1 MFGRP
6 PSRLSQQQPLA
17 VPSDKV
23 NDPRLGASPALSTE
37 DVLVD
42 AALYAMFDPR
52 KGVEVEIEEALAIT
66 ISNSWRQKISKK
78 ALAVAT
84 VRAGSPK
91 AKRYPEGRQLGY
103 QDSF

>member
-17 VPSDKV
+17 LPGDEVK
-23 NDPRLGASPALSTE
+23 DPRLGASPALSAE
-37 DVLVD
+37 DVLIY
-42 AALYAMFDPR
+42 AALYAVFDPR

-66 ISNSWRQKISKK
+66 ISDDWWQKISDE

-84 VRAGSPK
+84 MRASSPK
-91 AKRYPEGRQLGY
+91 AKR
-103 QDSF
+103 